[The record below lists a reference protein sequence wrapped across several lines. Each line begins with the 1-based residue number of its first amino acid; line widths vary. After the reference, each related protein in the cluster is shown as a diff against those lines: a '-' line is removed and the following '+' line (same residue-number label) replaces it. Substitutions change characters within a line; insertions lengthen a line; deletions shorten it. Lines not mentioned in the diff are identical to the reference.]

1 MSKMIDNNSA
11 RKMFSAVNP
20 FFLRMPNNPDEYC
33 IFNRPSE
40 CYYSILLTFFKNCPK
55 GFIELPFILWMI
67 YPFKKYKEIKE
78 MKKAMM
84 DLKVPDIAVINY
96 DTKEA
101 SIYFEGF
108 FTALHSIC
116 GTDMNHEA
124 FKQAL
129 GYSKHIAEVLK
140 TDLNAL

>member
-1 MSKMIDNNSA
+1 MSKMLDDNSA

-20 FFLRMPNNPDEYC
+20 FFLRVPCCPKDYC
-33 IFNRPSE
+33 IFNRPSD
-40 CYYSILLTFFKNCPK
+40 CYYSVLLTFFKNCPK
-55 GFIELPFILWMI
+55 GFIELPYILWQI
-67 YPFKKYKEIKE
+67 YPFKSPKEIKE
-78 MKKAMM
+78 MTKEMTE
-84 DLKVPDIAVINY
+84 LKVPDIVVINY

-101 SIYFEGF
+101 TIYFENF

-116 GTDMNHEA
+116 GTDMNHDA

-140 TDLNAL
+140 EDLNAL